1 MSRRKKIIFLL
12 VALFFVA
19 IAFLISLGG
28 RVPANSVLV
37 LELGGFIEDQVPPDP
52 WARLTGP
59 KVTVTHDVLDAIDE
73 ASRDPRITGL
83 VVKITPSTAG
93 WAKVEEIRA
102 RLQEFRLSNKPNICY
117 LSTDIVTNR
126 EYFLATG
133 CEKVWLVPTA
143 AVGTVGMMASSTF
156 LRGSLD
162 KLGVEPNMFGTGE
175 YKTYRNQFT
184 EKGYTPAHREMTAS
198 LVNSLYQR
206 YVEATAK
213 ARRIEPAEFDK
224 LLRAGPYLPSEAV
237 EKRLVD
243 RFAYWDQ
250 VQDHFREQTGDWQPL
265 ELERYVPFIPN
276 TGSQTIAVVN
286 ATGSIY
292 PGKSG
297 HDSWE
302 GYIMGGD
309 SVAADLRRARE
320 DDSVKAIVLRVDS
333 PGGSVVASEIIRRE
347 VMRAKDAG
355 KPVVASMAD
364 TAASGGYWISM
375 SANRIVAEPTTIT
388 GSIGVVFGKMNIA
401 GLYKLLG
408 LSTDHYSTSENATI
422 LYEQQNFTP
431 AQRAVVQRFIQ
442 DNYESFKQG
451 VAEGRSLD
459 LQKVEEIARGR
470 VWTGAQAKELGLVDE
485 VGGMDRA
492 LALARE
498 LAGIGPDED
507 VHILRLPEERG
518 VLEAFFSALPGTV
531 RAEGLA
537 ERLHR
542 AARVRPWLEARM
554 PFELEIR

>member
-1 MSRRKKIIFLL
+1 MSRRRKIVFLL

-19 IAFLISLGG
+19 MVFLISLGG
-28 RVPANSVLV
+28 RIPPNSVLV
-37 LELGGFIEDQVPPDP
+37 LELGGFIEDQSPPDP
-52 WARLTGP
+52 WARFTGP
-59 KVTVTHDVLDAIDE
+59 KVTVTHDVLNAIDA
-73 ASRDPRITGL
+73 ASRDPRIVGL

-93 WAKVEEIRA
+93 WAKLEEIRA
-102 RLQEFRLSNKPNICY
+102 RLQEFRQSNKPNICY
-117 LSTDIVTNR
+117 LAADILTNR

-143 AVGTVGMMASSTF
+143 VVGTVGLMASSTF

-184 EKGYTPAHREMTAS
+184 EKSFTPAHREMTVS
-198 LVNSLYQR
+198 LVESLYQR
-206 YVEATAK
+206 YVEAAAK
-213 ARRIEPAEFDK
+213 ARKIEPKEFDK

-250 VQDHFREQTGDWQPL
+250 VQEHFREQAGDWQPV
-265 ELERYVPFIPN
+265 ELDRYAQQIPN
-276 TGSQTIAVVN
+276 TGSQTIAVIN
-286 ATGSIY
+286 ATGAIY
-292 PGKSG
+292 TGKSG

-302 GYIMGGD
+302 GYIMGAD
-309 SVAADLRRARE
+309 TVAADIRRARE
-320 DDSVKAIVLRVDS
+320 DDSVAAIVLRVDS

-347 VMRAKDAG
+347 VLRAKEAG

-375 SANRIVAEPTTIT
+375 SASKIVAEPSTIT

-408 LSTDHYSTSENATI
+408 LSTDHYATSSNATL
-422 LYEQQNFTP
+422 LYEQQNFSP
-431 AQRAVVQRFIQ
+431 EQRAVVERFIV
-442 DNYESFKQG
+442 DNYEQFKQG
-451 VAEGRSLD
+451 VAEGRKLD
-459 LQKVEEIARGR
+459 IKKVEEIARGR
-470 VWTGAQAKELGLVDE
+470 VWTGAQAKEHGLVDE
-485 VGGMDRA
+485 FGGMDRA

-498 LAGIGPDED
+498 LAGIGADEK
-507 VHILRLPEERG
+507 VRILRLPEERG
-518 VLEAFFSALPGTV
+518 LFEMFFSVLPSTV
-531 RAEGLA
+531 RSEGLT

-542 AARVRPWLEARM
+542 AARARPWLEARM